1 MSVQDHGGKWMYIV
15 TREIGYGYLRYAT
28 MNGNALRL
36 IKTVAI
42 HLDGDRIV
50 MDIYDMPR

>member
-1 MSVQDHGGKWMYIV
+1 
-15 TREIGYGYLRYAT
+15 

-50 MDIYDMPR
+50 DGWDCYWDASGSSGWNVQIPKHFV